1 MTTAAPGPP
10 AGIGRLDWLTEINT
24 DDMLAAWG
32 LEHQWRGRRLLRW
45 LCRPAARWLARQ
57 VLAYDEL
64 VGAHGLAAGAGWIL
78 RQHVRSVAVAG
89 AATVPRAGPLLVVAN
104 HPGLADTVALFASL
118 PRADLRVVAADRPF
132 LRALPHTGRHL
143 IFLPEQA
150 GARLGVVRAVTS
162 HLRRGGAVL
171 TFPGGEIEPDPA
183 VLPGAA
189 EALARWSESIGLF
202 ARALPQLQVV
212 PAIVSGVL
220 APAAQRH
227 PLTRLRRRRA
237 DRERFG
243 AMLQIL
249 VPAYRAVDVRV
260 AFGPPLATADLVA
273 GAGARGI
280 TRAVT
285 DQARRLIDQPPDD
298 WQVVVGTGG
307 RR

>member
-1 MTTAAPGPP
+1 MTTATSAPP
-10 AGIGRLDWLTEINT
+10 AGISQLDWLTEINT
-24 DDMLAAWG
+24 DDLLAAWG
-32 LEHQWRGRRLLRW
+32 LEQPRRGQRLLRW

-57 VLAYDEL
+57 VITYDEL

-78 RQHVRSVAVAG
+78 RRHVRSVVVAG
-89 AATVPRAGPLLVVAN
+89 AAGVPRAGPVLVVAN
-104 HPGLADTVALFASL
+104 HPGLSDTAALFASL

-132 LRALPHTGRHL
+132 LRALPHTSRHL
-143 IFLPEQA
+143 ILLPERT
-150 GARLGVVRAVTS
+150 GERLGVVRAVTG

-183 VLPGAA
+183 VLPGAV
-189 EALARWSESIGLF
+189 EALARWSESVGLF
-202 ARALPQLQVV
+202 ARALPQLQIV

-227 PLTRLRRRRA
+227 PLTRLRRQRA

-260 AFGPPLATADLVA
+260 VFGPPLAAADLAA
-273 GAGARGI
+273 GAGGI
-280 TRAVT
+280 TRAVA
-285 DQARRLIDQPPDD
+285 DQARRLIEQPPDD
-298 WQVVVGTGG
+298 WHVVVGPRG